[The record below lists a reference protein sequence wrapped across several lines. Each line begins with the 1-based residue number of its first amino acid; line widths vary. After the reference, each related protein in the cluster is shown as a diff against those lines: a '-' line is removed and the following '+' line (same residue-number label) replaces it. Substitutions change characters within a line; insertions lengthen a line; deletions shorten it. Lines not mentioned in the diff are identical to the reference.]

1 MQKPARAA
9 WLAAALV
16 LLAAPAPAA
25 EEEKAKKIGDGSKV
39 SIEYTLKLDDGSTAD
54 SNVGG
59 PPLVYEQGKGQ
70 ILPSLEKELAGL
82 GVNDTRKVE
91 FPPEQ
96 GYGAVDP
103 AAIQKVPVSVIPEE
117 ARQAGAQL
125 LAQDAAGQQRPVR
138 VKAVEGDEVVLDMNH
153 PLAGQRLHFDVK
165 ILAIE

>member
-1 MQKPARAA
+1 MQKPVRAA

-16 LLAAPAPAA
+16 LLAAPAAVA
-25 EEEKAKKIGDGSKV
+25 EEEKAKKIGDGSRV

-59 PPLVYEQGKGQ
+59 PPLIYEQGKGQ
-70 ILPSLEKELAGL
+70 ILPSLEQELAGL
-82 GVNDTRKVE
+82 AVNDTKKLE
-91 FPPEQ
+91 LSPEQ
-96 GYGAVDP
+96 GYGTVDP
-103 AAIQKVPVSVIPEE
+103 AAIQKVPASVIPEE

-138 VKAVEGDEVVLDMNH
+138 VKAVEGDQVVVDMNH
-153 PLAGQRLHFDVK
+153 PLAGQKLHFDVK